1 MEDNKL
7 LRWIDNIYNGEI
19 NEEIVIVN
27 FMYKGQITKINESI
41 SNNLKINKFNT
52 ILEKKLHEKNCI
64 YCAELLK
71 YEDIKYLVDSDIKII
86 FLEYYISDHFIN
98 DIKNGI
104 FKNHDYFFIEKI
116 NFEETIYNDDLK
128 KFIKKRYQDL
138 PPNLDIRSSIYKFIL
153 ENYDF
158 KLLKENRILT
168 ASLAHMLYRMCY
180 LDYTSTK
187 TQVGINISKI
197 LNVKSKSLTPKQFK
211 NYLGKDSDQNLKQ
224 ARVYDLN
231 INQYVFDTKI
241 NILKKLIKLNIDTL
255 DFKKIFEIVEL
266 SNIEIK
272 EIKDSEIKSY
282 LKDLKKSNTNL

>member
-7 LRWIDNIYNGEI
+7 LKWINNIYNGEI

-41 SNNLKINKFNT
+41 FNNLKINKFNK
-52 ILEKKLHEKNCI
+52 ILEKKLPEKDCI
-64 YCAELLK
+64 YYAELIK
-71 YEDIKYLVDSDIKII
+71 YEDIKYLIYSDIKII
-86 FLEYYISDHFIN
+86 FLEYYLFDDFIN

-104 FKNHDYFFIEKI
+104 FKNHNYFFIERI
-116 NFEETIYNDDLK
+116 DFEETIYNDDLK

-138 PPNLDIRSSIYKFIL
+138 PPSLDIRGSISKFIL

-168 ASLAHMLYRMCY
+168 ASLSHMLYRMCY
-180 LDYTSTK
+180 LDYTSTQ

-197 LNVKSKSLTPKQFK
+197 LNVKSKSLTPKQVK
-211 NYLGKDSDQNLKQ
+211 NYFGQNSDKNFKQ
-224 ARVYDLN
+224 IRVYNLN
-231 INQYVFDTKI
+231 INQYVLDTKV
-241 NILKKLIKLNIDTL
+241 NILKKLIKLNIDSL